1 MNKVG
6 TALFLPEPTEEHS
19 LTIAQS
25 FLFLRRLPEAFI
37 SCTAVVRKSAQ
48 NGSIGGGRWWKLAE
62 GAARAFI
69 RPKRKLCYSPELRG
83 DSCSVNVGA
92 QAQAL
97 RLRMYVLCSECAH
110 LIYLAEGNRPQRD
123 IEGPDLIRPIRR
135 ARILVGMLGT
145 VRPSVTRSIA
155 HESRFSLV
163 GKGFPT
169 NVFHVLT

>member
-6 TALFLPEPTEEHS
+6 TALFPPEPTEEHS

-37 SCTAVVRKSAQ
+37 SCSAVVRKSAQ

-62 GAARAFI
+62 GAARVFI

-110 LIYLAEGNRPQRD
+110 LIYLLRAIARSEMSKARTSS
-123 IEGPDLIRPIRR
+123 GPSEEHAFWLEC
-135 ARILVGMLGT
+135 
-145 VRPSVTRSIA
+145 S
-155 HESRFSLV
+155 E
-163 GKGFPT
+163 
-169 NVFHVLT
+169 